1 MPEVAGYYYANG
13 IIPRWNVERLREDFP
28 DLFPEG
34 NMPADVRGETEGK
47 DINSREEQ
55 QPF

>member
-1 MPEVAGYYYANG
+1 MAECAGYYYANG
-13 IIPRWNVERLREDFP
+13 MIPRWNVERLREDFP
-28 DLFPEG
+28 ELFPEG

-55 QPF
+55 GPF